1 MKNSILIV
9 ILLLFS
15 FGCKQEP
22 TEADKASAE
31 STIKEFYSSM
41 EKLDFDQ
48 LKTFCTPDFSG
59 FEDGLVSNSIDEFI
73 AMVKSFGFTTIQIK
87 MDFVKTDISGNMA
100 HSIVKFDGQFSN
112 AKAEMNL
119 KTFENYILKKIDGK
133 WLISFYHSSRLNA
146 PQRLDKGSLLGIH
159 VFSNIELKP
168 GVTMAQAEDF
178 LLNKYVPAFNLL
190 SDDIKAIPLK
200 GLRGENKDKLAVI
213 MYLTSDDV
221 RNTLWEAEGKYTQKG
236 QEIFKKLEPILQ
248 EEDKLFIIK
257 KDQYTDWRV
266 E

>member
-1 MKNSILIV
+1 MKNSILFV
-9 ILLLFS
+9 ILLLIS
-15 FGCKQEP
+15 FGCKQKP

-31 STIKEFYSSM
+31 ATIKGFYSSV

-48 LKTFCTPDFSG
+48 LKTYCTPDFSG
-59 FEDGLVSNSIDEFI
+59 FEDGIVFNSIDEFVTF
-73 AMVKSFGFTTIQIK
+73 VKSFGFTTIKIN
-87 MDFVKTDISGNMA
+87 MDFVKTDVTRDMA
-100 HSIVKFDGQFSN
+100 YSIVKFDSHFSN
-112 AKAEMNL
+112 AKMKMNL
-119 KTFENYILKKIDGK
+119 QTFENYILKKVNGK
-133 WLISFYHSSRLNA
+133 WLISFYHCSFLNS
-146 PQRLDKGSLLGIH
+146 PPRLDKGSLLGIH
-159 VFSNIELKP
+159 IFSNIELKP

-190 SDDIKAIPLK
+190 STDIKVIPLK
-200 GLRGENKDKLAVI
+200 GLRGEGKDKMAVI
-213 MYLTSDDV
+213 MYLASDDV
-221 RNTLWEAEGKYTQKG
+221 RNTLWEAEGKFTQKG